1 MKNDYSLIEEYLD
14 SNYKISYN
22 KNKSKYDLITN
33 LYEKLSKI
41 NSYIEKF
48 IKEKMDNKIM
58 KVKLQECNGEENFYN
73 LFLLLKNTIDTTF
86 NENYSMYNEILESL
100 GTLKEI
106 FKSYFKK
113 YEEFFNC
120 QKKFANKL
128 IEIENCKN
136 NFLEAAK
143 KAEMATYGYL
153 KKKISKKNIKLSEF
167 NEKEELK
174 NSARLQLDKY
184 KSKINEG
191 SNELLLF
198 NEFQKETFKSEK
210 ELEIKYNGVY
220 SDCLMTYLEHQ
231 LTINNSQDGI
241 KERIMELNQN
251 SNTKKLKDYLNNY
264 HQKDKINIKQYSSFI
279 DFELCKDEL
288 ELSACYMAYNEMENT
303 IGKYKEMDLEKEKEK
318 LKISQTISRILHLDE
333 KITDEDTK
341 QLEELV
347 KTDIGQ
353 TVFIKMFSKLRA
365 NGIYEKSKKFI
376 LEMVKVVNTIMEYSK
391 KEKYY
396 DKIKN
401 CLILSQ
407 TFYYIDLNDQEKTKN
422 YLFEFIKDIKW
433 LKSTNFWRGFIDV
446 MLQNQIKKNNKNN
459 IKKLNLNDIL
469 LTQLLPHIN
478 NMKEIGIDVRIIIK
492 IVDEFLEEYKYLNKE
507 SYNTLFSIISDDMK
521 IIEKYRKEYKENPDL
536 EKELYNESAD
546 TINEKTNEE
555 DNRIE
560 NRKIEKNEKNENNE

>member
-1 MKNDYSLIEEYLD
+1 MKNDYTLIDEYLD
-14 SNYKISYN
+14 SNYENSYN
-22 KNKSKYDLITN
+22 KNKSKYELISN

-48 IKEKMDNKIM
+48 IKEKMDSKIM
-58 KVKLQECNGEENFYN
+58 KVKLQEYNGEENFYN
-73 LFLLLKNTIDTTF
+73 LFLLLKNTIDSTF
-86 NENYSMYNEILESL
+86 NENYNMFNEILESL

-113 YEEFFNC
+113 YEEFFNI

-128 IEIENCKN
+128 NEIENYKN
-136 NFLEAAK
+136 NFLETAK
-143 KAEMATYGYL
+143 KAEMATYEYL
-153 KKKISKKNIKLSEF
+153 KKKLFKKSTKQSEF

-174 NSARLQLDKY
+174 NSAKLQLEKY

-191 SNELLLF
+191 NNELSLF

-231 LTINNSQDGI
+231 LTLTNSQDEI
-241 KERIMELNQN
+241 KERIVQLNQN
-251 SNTKKLKDYLNNY
+251 SNTKKLKDYLNKY
-264 HQKDKINIKQYSSFI
+264 HQKDEINMKQYCSYI
-279 DFELCKDEL
+279 DFERCKDEL
-288 ELSACYMAYNEMENT
+288 ELSACYKAYNEMENS
-303 IGKYKEMDLEKEKEK
+303 IGKYKEIDLQKEKEK
-318 LKISQTISRILHLDE
+318 LEIGKIINRILHLDE
-333 KITDEDTK
+333 KITDEDTN
-341 QLEELV
+341 QLKELV
-347 KTDIGQ
+347 KTNIGQ
-353 TVFIKMFSKLRA
+353 TVFINIFSKLRA
-365 NGIYEKSKKFI
+365 NGIYEKPKKFI
-376 LEMVKVVNTIMEYSK
+376 LEMVKVINIIMEYSK

-407 TFYYIDLNDQEKTKN
+407 TFYYSDTNNQEKTKN
-422 YLFEFIKDIKW
+422 YIFEFIKNIKW
-433 LKSTNFWRGFIDV
+433 LKSTDFWRTFIDT
-446 MLQNQIKKNNKNN
+446 MLQSQIKKRNVN

-478 NMKEIGIDVRIIIK
+478 NMKEIGIDIRIIIK
-492 IVDEFLEEYKYLNKE
+492 IVDEFLEKYNYLNKE
-507 SYNTLFSIISDDMK
+507 SYKTLFSIISDDIK
-521 IIEKYRKEYKENPDL
+521 IIEKYRKEYKENPNL

-546 TINEKTNEE
+546 IINEKINVE

-560 NRKIEKNEKNENNE
+560 NKKIENNKNNE

>member
-1 MKNDYSLIEEYLD
+1 MKNDYTLIDEYLD
-14 SNYKISYN
+14 SNYENSYN
-22 KNKSKYDLITN
+22 KNKSKYELISN

-48 IKEKMDNKIM
+48 IKEKMDSKIM
-58 KVKLQECNGEENFYN
+58 KVKLQEYNGEENFYN
-73 LFLLLKNTIDTTF
+73 LFLLLKNTIDSTF
-86 NENYSMYNEILESL
+86 NENYNMFNEILESL

-113 YEEFFNC
+113 YEEFFNI

-128 IEIENCKN
+128 NEIENYKN
-136 NFLEAAK
+136 NFLETAK
-143 KAEMATYGYL
+143 KAEMATYEYL
-153 KKKISKKNIKLSEF
+153 KKKLFKKSTKQSEF

-174 NSARLQLDKY
+174 NSAKLQLEKY

-191 SNELLLF
+191 NNELSLF

-231 LTINNSQDGI
+231 LTLTNSQDEI
-241 KERIMELNQN
+241 KERIVQLNQN
-251 SNTKKLKDYLNNY
+251 SNTKKLKDYLNKY
-264 HQKDKINIKQYSSFI
+264 HQKDEINMKQYCSYI
-279 DFELCKDEL
+279 DFERCKDEL
-288 ELSACYMAYNEMENT
+288 ELSACYKAYNEMENS
-303 IGKYKEMDLEKEKEK
+303 IGKYKEIDLQKEKEK
-318 LKISQTISRILHLDE
+318 LEIGKIINRILHLDE
-333 KITDEDTK
+333 KITDEDTN
-341 QLEELV
+341 QLKELV
-347 KTDIGQ
+347 KTNIGQ
-353 TVFIKMFSKLRA
+353 TVFINIFSKLRA
-365 NGIYEKSKKFI
+365 NGIYEKPKKFI
-376 LEMVKVVNTIMEYSK
+376 LEMVKVINIIMEYSK

-407 TFYYIDLNDQEKTKN
+407 TFYYSDTNNKEKTKN
-422 YLFEFIKDIKW
+422 YIFEFIKNIKW
-433 LKSTNFWRGFIDV
+433 LKSTDFWRTFIDT
-446 MLQNQIKKNNKNN
+446 MLQSQIKKRNVN

-478 NMKEIGIDVRIIIK
+478 NMKEIGIDIRIIIK
-492 IVDEFLEEYKYLNKE
+492 IVDEFLEKYNYLNKE
-507 SYNTLFSIISDDMK
+507 SYKTLFSIISDDIK
-521 IIEKYRKEYKENPDL
+521 IIEKYRKEYKENPNL

-546 TINEKTNEE
+546 IINEKINVE

-560 NRKIEKNEKNENNE
+560 NKKIENNKNNE